1 MAVVCI
7 LNSLTVGRCL
17 AGVVWQGVI
26 NRVFESLSI
35 GKVAPLMCAQM
46 KVVTLGIIVWLELRG
61 CFF

>member
-17 AGVVWQGVI
+17 AGSYKSCF
-26 NRVFESLSI
+26 FESLSI